1 MVFAGTRYSLQLPG
15 KDSDSIKSGFVS
27 ALALVISTPV
37 SLYFLSPLS
46 LSFSSLSLS
55 FSLFPPSTVRSG
67 AEERTFSGA
76 RLDVLIFRLR
86 SYHVL
91 NLVYCRC

>member
-1 MVFAGTRYSLQLPG
+1 M
-15 KDSDSIKSGFVS
+15 
-27 ALALVISTPV
+27 LV
-37 SLYFLSPLS
+37 LLRFLTCFIP
-46 LSFSSLSLS
+46 FG
-55 FSLFPPSTVRSG
+55 STVGSG

-91 NLVYCRC
+91 NYVHCRKIMAKISQTNDVLSSG